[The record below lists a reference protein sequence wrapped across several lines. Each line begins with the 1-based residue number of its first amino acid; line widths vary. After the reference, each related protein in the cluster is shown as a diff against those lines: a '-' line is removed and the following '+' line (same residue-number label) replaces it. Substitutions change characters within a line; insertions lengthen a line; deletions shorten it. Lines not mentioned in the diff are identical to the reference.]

1 MEKIIGENIRSLIE
15 SFCKAIPMIPAT
27 IRSFRIQLSLKGAQI
42 WKLGNGNIFKKKE
55 TRSPMKHT
63 PFDNYE
69 AKNG

>member
-1 MEKIIGENIRSLIE
+1 
-15 SFCKAIPMIPAT
+15 MIPAT
-27 IRSFRIQLSLKGAQI
+27 IRLFRIQLSLKGAQI
-42 WKLGNGNIFKKKE
+42 WKLGNGNISKKKE